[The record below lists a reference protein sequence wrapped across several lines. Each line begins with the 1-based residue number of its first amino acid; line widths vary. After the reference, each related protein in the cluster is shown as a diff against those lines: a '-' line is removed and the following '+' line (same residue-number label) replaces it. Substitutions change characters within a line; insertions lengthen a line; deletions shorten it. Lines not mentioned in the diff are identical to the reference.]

1 MDTNQPD
8 RLDAARLGLGSS
20 WLLALGVLCSGPLTV
35 VGVSLAHPQP
45 VEWLGVEAYARAFH
59 PLQLVTYGFGF
70 LIVLGSVGL
79 VAALHRLAPGALRF
93 RSALAL
99 AFAAAF
105 AAVIGTNYMLQLAV
119 LRPNVAAGR
128 LEGMALLA
136 FNNPDSIT
144 MALEMLGYGFL
155 GLATWAV
162 APVFQ
167 EGGLERWTR
176 ALCVANGVV
185 SVAGTALHAA
195 VGVRGLFGLALYAA
209 WNVLFA
215 ALAVLWVVV
224 LGRWAQQARGL
235 ARSSPP
241 A

>member
-1 MDTNQPD
+1 V
-8 RLDAARLGLGSS
+8 RERDADDGQ
-20 WLLALGVLCSGPLTV
+20 GPRAQDAE
-35 VGVSLAHPQP
+35 GEDPRRGEA
-45 VEWLGVEAYARAFH
+45 EAGGVEAYARAFH

-70 LIVLGSVGL
+70 LIVFGSLGL
-79 VAALHRLAPGALRF
+79 VAALHRLAPEALRF
-93 RSALAL
+93 RTALAL
-99 AFAAAF
+99 ALAASF

-162 APVFQ
+162 APVFRAD
-167 EGGLERWTR
+167 GLERWTR

-185 SVAGTALHAA
+185 SAAGTALHAA
-195 VGVRGLFGLALYAA
+195 VGVRGLFGLSLYAA

-215 ALAVLWVVV
+215 VLALLWVLV
-224 LGRWAQQARGL
+224 LRRWVRQAGGP
-235 ARSSPP
+235 ARPAVSPDR
-241 A
+241 AVHSLKT